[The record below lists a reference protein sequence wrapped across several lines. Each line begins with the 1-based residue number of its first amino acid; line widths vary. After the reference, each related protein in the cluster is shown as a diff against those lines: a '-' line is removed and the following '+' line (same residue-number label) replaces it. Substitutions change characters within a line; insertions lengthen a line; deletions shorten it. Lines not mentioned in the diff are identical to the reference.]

1 MTDKSFTVGQRIYYV
16 DHKSTRRYGN
26 FLEFKK
32 FSSTIAVWALWD
44 NQRHTGQHRGY
55 MTIDE
60 VFAADEEM
68 SNPIITSVDTEDD
81 FI

>member
-16 DHKSTRRYGN
+16 DRKGIKKYGN
-26 FLEFKK
+26 FLEYKIFELM
-32 FSSTIAVWALWD
+32 TVVGALWD
-44 NQRHTGQHRGY
+44 NQRHTGQHVGY
-55 MTIDE
+55 MPIDE